1 MKFSELTIKWK
12 ALSIMGVIFTLLCIG
27 LIILLVIMFKTD
39 LILWPDTDILSSEE
53 INEEFEDFLNQFD
66 NSNSNII
73 KEEYYKHLVRD
84 LKGNYINN
92 NYMTD
97 IKIIK

>member
-73 KEEYYKHLVRD
+73 KEEYYKNLVRD